1 MIKKSDFKVGGRF
14 LGDRRRN
21 DPYGIHF
28 NDGPQTYRY
37 RVPIGKDEDGNLIYS
52 DYDREVSSRDWT
64 YPGEI
69 YRRANAR
76 DIVSREEYNNMI
88 TDPDFSAEEYGQRMR
103 DAREQVAI
111 RQIGDT
117 ASHESGHTAHDMAD
131 PERQNHYWGEKQANR
146 QRGGYGL
153 FDTNSDSD
161 EKSVGEFVAYMSEY
175 PHDSIKFRRGMKNHP
190 DVGERY
196 VKRIRDANIDA
207 NESSR
212 AKRNLVNAI
221 LDQTATTGKR
231 TGAGNFQFGDIDEA
245 RNRKKQAERTSRGLI
260 RQIQKLPDEGIEGFG
275 DLPQDIQEGIGR
287 LQLRDQLSQFMDNNF
302 ETARQAELNTLMR
315 DPNSIDFAIANP
327 KMFFENY
334 DSVPVDWV
342 EGKGRWDDY
351 VLGNDALSTIAH
363 YDHHGRYD
371 ENPELLEALKE
382 RFGEPTS
389 DQGWGLK
396 PKVKSNP
403 YMRTPWHYYDP
414 RFGSEPLLDDII
426 HQYGLAEDRGV
437 DFDSS
442 RAFMK
447 SWGLMKAEPFSG
459 KFPAKYPSNCK
470 VCGTYLKPGQEVMY
484 NRMLGGVTCPF
495 DCGRAYIV

>member
-14 LGDRRRN
+14 LGERRRN
-21 DPYGIHF
+21 DPFGVHF
-28 NDGPQTYRY
+28 TSGDETYRY
-37 RVPIGKDEDGNLIYS
+37 RVPIGRDDEGDLTYS
-52 DYDREVSSRDWT
+52 DYDREVVGRDWI

-69 YRRANAR
+69 YRRANAK
-76 DIVSREEYNNMI
+76 DIVSREEYNDMMMNN
-88 TDPDFSAEEYGQRMR
+88 DFPAEEYGKRMR
-103 DAREQVAI
+103 DAKEQAAI
-111 RQIGDT
+111 RQIGNT
-117 ASHESGHTAHDMAD
+117 ASHEAGHSAHDLTD
-131 PERQNHYWGEKQANR
+131 PERMNYDWQELQANR

-153 FDTNSDSD
+153 FNTNSNSD
-161 EKSVGEFVAYMSEY
+161 EKSVAEFVAYMSEY
-175 PHDSIKFRRGMKNHP
+175 PHESLKFRQGMKSHP
-190 DVGERY
+190 DVGDRY

-212 AKRNLVNAI
+212 TKRNLINAI

-231 TGAGNFQFGDIDEA
+231 TGAGNFQFGDIDDA
-245 RNRKKQAERTSRGLI
+245 RNRKKQAERTSRALI

-287 LQLRDQLSQFMDNNF
+287 LQLRDELSQYMDNNF
-302 ETARQAELNTLMR
+302 ETARQATLNTMLS
-315 DPNSIDFAIANP
+315 DPDSLDFAIANP
-327 KMFFENY
+327 EMFFENY

-342 EGKGRWDDY
+342 KGKNRWDDY
-351 VLGNDALSTIAH
+351 ILGNDALSTIPP
-363 YDHHGRYD
+363 YGYD

-382 RFGEPTS
+382 RFGEPTGS
-389 DQGWGLK
+389 FRQQGWGLK

-414 RFGSEPLLDDII
+414 KFGSDALLDDII
-426 HQYGLAEDRGV
+426 NQYGLAEDRGV

-447 SWGLMKAEPFSG
+447 SWGLMKAQPFSG
-459 KFPAKYPSNCK
+459 KFPAKYSGNCK
-470 VCGTYLKPGQEVMY
+470 VCGRLIKPGEEVMY
-484 NRMLGGVTCPF
+484 NRMLGGVSCPF